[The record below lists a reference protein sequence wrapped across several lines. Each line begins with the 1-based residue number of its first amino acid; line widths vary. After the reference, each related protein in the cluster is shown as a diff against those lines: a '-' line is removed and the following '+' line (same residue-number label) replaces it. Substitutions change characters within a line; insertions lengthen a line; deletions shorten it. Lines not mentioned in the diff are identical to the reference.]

1 MHWETLEL
9 HANLPVVN
17 VDRLLTKFRSNLMEN
32 VSSDEDPGKG
42 EKAANLVVTGSFGQ
56 YNGMGDDV
64 GP

>member
-1 MHWETLEL
+1 MPTSQ
-9 HANLPVVN
+9 AVVN
-17 VDRLLTKFRSNLMEN
+17 VHGLLTKFRSNLTVKLPRLMRK
-32 VSSDEDPGKG
+32 PGKG